1 MADEIKHA
9 QRTFALAS
17 AYGGR
22 ELGPGPLAIDGAF
35 CGAASRLRL
44 AEAVAREG
52 CVAETLAAA
61 EVRAAS
67 EAASDP
73 VIRRVLAEI
82 ATDEEEHA
90 RLAWRTL
97 NWLLEGLSSDAVS
110 GVLEVLHHALD
121 GALAAADGT
130 SNEDASLEI
139 FGVLSAKAR
148 GIVVRCAGEE
158 IVRPCARA
166 MSKAA

>member
-1 MADEIKHA
+1 M
-9 QRTFALAS
+9 
-17 AYGGR
+17 
-22 ELGPGPLAIDGAF
+22 
-35 CGAASRLRL
+35 
-44 AEAVAREG
+44 
-52 CVAETLAAA
+52 AETLAAA

-73 VIRRVLAEI
+73 VIRRALAEI
-82 ATDEEEHA
+82 ARDEEEHA

-97 NWLLEGLSSDAVS
+97 NWLLEGLSSDAAS
-110 GVLEVLHHALD
+110 GVMDVLHHALD
-121 GALAAADGT
+121 EALAGADGT
-130 SNEDASLEI
+130 SNEDVDLEA

-148 GIVVRCAGEE
+148 GIVVRCAGAE